1 MQLIEMFYSLQ
12 GEGPAM
18 GKPATFVRLA
28 GCNLRCEG
36 CDTDLK
42 PTLDLSISS
51 VLDRIDQIKCSRVVI
66 TGGEPTMQM
75 GELSELISRL
85 HSCGKEIHI
94 ESNGT
99 NPIPRDVLEMV
110 HCVVVSPKR
119 GSNFHLDYWSGKENI
134 HLKFVIGKAPWCWTS
149 ELLKELVP
157 TLIKDR
163 VWIMAYGTDQDMQGA
178 RIAWDLAL
186 RLGVNYSDRL
196 HIRLK
201 RR

>member
-1 MQLIEMFYSLQ
+1 MQLIEIFYSLQ

-18 GKPATFVRLA
+18 GRPATFVRLA

-42 PTLDLSISS
+42 PALDLSLPS
-51 VLDRIDQIKCSRVVI
+51 VLDSIDRIKGSRIVI

-75 GELSELISRL
+75 DELSELIALL
-85 HSCGKEIHI
+85 HDIGKEIHM

-99 NPIPRDVLEMV
+99 NPIPQAVLEMI

-119 GSNFHLDYWSGKENI
+119 GSDFHLDYWGEKENI
-134 HLKFVIGKAPWCWTS
+134 HFKFVIGKAPWCWNS
-149 ELLKELVP
+149 ELLEELVP
-157 TLIKDR
+157 TLTKER
-163 VWIMAYGTDQDMQGA
+163 VWIMAYGTDQEMQGA